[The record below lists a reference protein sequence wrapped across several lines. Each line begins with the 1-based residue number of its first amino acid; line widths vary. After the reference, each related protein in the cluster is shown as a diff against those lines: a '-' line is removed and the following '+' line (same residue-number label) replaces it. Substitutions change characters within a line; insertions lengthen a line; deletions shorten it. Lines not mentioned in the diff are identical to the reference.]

1 MTEYYKYVVSIPGS
15 GAKVSYDCWAS
26 PSEAEEKGKQWAER
40 QNWLKDQTY
49 EISSQL
55 VDD

>member
-15 GAKVSYDCWAS
+15 PSMVSYDCWAS

-40 QNWLKDQTY
+40 QHWPKDQTY
-49 EISSQL
+49 EIRSQL